1 MSKGFFYCKGIR
13 IISNIESMRRV
24 NPHRVNPEYTAW
36 HPKPFLVK
44 NLSISKEGYM
54 KGLRSKIS
62 GTTCITVFSIVVLS
76 IISLMYVPQVFAVQ
90 RTANDLINRTADA
103 PSLALADSYSL
114 ADLMGTWNVNTIAS
128 GPGAPYWFRGRI
140 TAGLDG
146 SWTGWGQDY
155 GVDPQSVSGNF
166 EILADGTITLTVGNA
181 NAVKCRMD
189 SGKTI
194 VVCTETWRHG
204 DPGTSN
210 LILFIKE
217 SEGDY
222 SLADLTGQWEA
233 NILVSGADTYNWVRG
248 PIDVDPTGAFTV
260 SLVDSTGLT
269 DTEGDTFAI
278 NLEGLITMQ
287 NMPTAQCRMDTSK
300 TIVVCTDT
308 DSDDESAILLTFVKK
323 AVLYSMDDLIG
334 SWFVNALASGP
345 GAPWWERGPIAIRPD
360 GSFAGKIEDYD
371 GSTYDMS
378 GNAGTFTISPDGIVT
393 ITRGE
398 EYRCA
403 MNSDKTVFICTGTWV
418 TGDPGTTE
426 MKVLT
431 KLPPCTYTI
440 SPLNKTMKAK
450 GGSANVKVTAEG
462 TSCAEPSLT
471 PGVGWISASVTKW
484 SKNKGSVKVT
494 VLRNDNSVF
503 RDGSLTIEGQPF
515 AITQQGQKC
524 AIMSMTPTSYA
535 APSSG
540 GDYSFTFT
548 VYPEDCAWT
557 ATPNTTSAF
566 LHVIAG
572 SGTGSGTID
581 YTVDPNTASK
591 SRSGKITLLL
601 PTSGKKKS
609 FSVKQA
615 AQ

>member
-1 MSKGFFYCKGIR
+1 MG
-13 IISNIESMRRV
+13 RV
-24 NPHRVNPEYTAW
+24 NPHRVNPDYTAR

-54 KGLRSKIS
+54 KGLGSKNSSSI
-62 GTTCITVFSIVVLS
+62 TCITILPMLVLS
-76 IISLMYVPQVFAVQ
+76 IIYLICAPHLCEAQHA
-90 RTANDLINRTADA
+90 ANDLINRTTDA
-103 PSLALADSYSL
+103 PLSTLSDSYSL

-128 GPGAPYWFRGRI
+128 GSGAPYWFRGRI
-140 TAGLDG
+140 TAGSDG

-155 GVDPQSVSGNF
+155 GETPKSVSGNF
-166 EILADGTITLTVGNA
+166 EILADGTITVTVDNA

-194 VVCTETWRHG
+194 VVCTETWEQG
-204 DPGTSN
+204 EPGTSN
-210 LILFIKE
+210 LIFFTKE
-217 SEGDY
+217 SGGY

-233 NILVSGADTYNWVRG
+233 NILVSGLTYKWVRG
-248 PIDVDPTGAFTV
+248 PIDVSPTGDFTK
-260 SLVDSTGLT
+260 SLVDSIGST
-269 DTEGDTFAI
+269 DTGSDAFTI
-278 NLEGLITMQ
+278 TSEGLIKMDG
-287 NMPTAQCRMDTSK
+287 MPTSQCRMDTSK

-323 AVLYSMDDLIG
+323 AYLYSMDDLTG

-360 GSFAGKIEDYD
+360 GSFAGRIEDYD
-371 GSTYDMS
+371 GSTYNMS

-403 MNSDKTVFICTGTWV
+403 MNSDKTVFICTGTWL

-426 MKVLT
+426 MKILT

-440 SPLNKTMKAK
+440 SPLSKTIKAK
-450 GGSANVKVTAEG
+450 EGSTNVKVTAEG

-471 PGVGWISASVTKW
+471 PGAGWISASVTKW
-484 SKNKGSVKVT
+484 SKNKGSVKVA
-494 VLRNDNSVF
+494 VLRNDNSVS

-524 AIMSMTPTSYA
+524 AMKGMTPTSFA
-535 APSSG
+535 ALSSG
-540 GDYSFTFT
+540 GNYSFAFT

-601 PTSGKKKS
+601 PASGKKKS

>member
-1 MSKGFFYCKGIR
+1 MTKIFFYCKDIKIIR
-13 IISNIESMRRV
+13 NIESMGRV
-24 NPHRVNPEYTAW
+24 KPHRVNPEYTAR
-36 HPKPFLVK
+36 HPKPFLAK

-54 KGLRSKIS
+54 KGLRSKNSSSI
-62 GTTCITVFSIVVLS
+62 TCITILPMLVLS
-76 IISLMYVPQVFAVQ
+76 IIYLICAPHLCEAQSA
-90 RTANDLINRTADA
+90 ANDLINRTAEA
-103 PSLALADSYSL
+103 PSMALAVPYSL
-114 ADLMGTWNVNTIAS
+114 ADLTGKWNANTLAS
-128 GPGAPYWFRGRI
+128 GPGAPYWFRAWI
-140 TAGLDG
+140 TVDPDG
-146 SWTGWGQDY
+146 SWSGMGQDY
-155 GVDPQSVSGNF
+155 GDAPYPISGSF
-166 EILADGTITLTVGNA
+166 VISADGTIIINYGNGA
-181 NAVKCRMD
+181 KCRMD
-189 SGKTI
+189 AGKT
-194 VVCTETWRHG
+194 VFVCTETWEQG
-204 DPGTSN
+204 EPGTSN
-210 LILFIKE
+210 LIFFTKE
-217 SEGDY
+217 AGGY

-233 NILVSGADTYNWVRG
+233 NILVSGLTYNWVRG
-248 PIDVDPTGAFTV
+248 PIEVIQTGDFTK
-260 SLVDSTGLT
+260 SLVDSTGST
-269 DTEGDTFAI
+269 DTGNDAFTI
-278 NLEGLITMQ
+278 TPEGLITMQ
-287 NMPTAQCRMDTSK
+287 GMPTAQCRMDTSK

-323 AVLYSMDDLIG
+323 TVLYSMDDLIG

-572 SGTGSGTID
+572 SGTGSGTTD
-581 YTVDPNTASK
+581 YTIDPNTASK